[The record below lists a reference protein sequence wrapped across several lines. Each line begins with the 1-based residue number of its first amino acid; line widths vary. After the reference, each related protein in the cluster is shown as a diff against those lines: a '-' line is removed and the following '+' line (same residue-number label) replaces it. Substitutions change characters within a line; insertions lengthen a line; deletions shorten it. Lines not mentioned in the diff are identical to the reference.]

1 MKYLDKLKAT
11 YEKEQ
16 EAIRIASI
24 KQEESLKDVPSNIMP
39 ESSTDFN
46 EEQSGRKRKRNTVLS
61 REIGKVDFLPL
72 VIFLG

>member
-1 MKYLDKLKAT
+1 MKYLDKLKST

-24 KQEESLKDVPSNIMP
+24 KEQESLKDEPSNIMP

-46 EEQSGRKRKRNTVLS
+46 EEQSGRKRKRNTVIS
-61 REIGKVDFLPL
+61 REIGKEDFNLL
-72 VIFLG
+72 LFS